1 MKNLKIILIVVIVF
15 LFKSCIL
22 PVEPKEKEPDGSFTV
37 INNSN
42 QIIFIDYKMS
52 VNLILPTEFP
62 QSPNTSIENLKSF
75 KENLDYYWFDEN
87 KKLNILVYKKSTL
100 DNNTWQVIKDQGL
113 YDKRYDL
120 TLEQLKALNY
130 EIVYTGL

>member
-1 MKNLKIILIVVIVF
+1 MKTMRILLLSIICFSLQGCPGETFDEI
-15 LFKSCIL
+15 
-22 PVEPKEKEPDGSFTV
+22 PDGSFII

-42 QIIFIDYKMS
+42 QVIFIDFKMS

-62 QSPNTSIENLKSF
+62 QSPNISIESLKSF
-75 KENLDYYWFDEN
+75 KENLDYYWFNEN
-87 KKLNILVYKKSTL
+87 KKLDILVYKKSTL
-100 DNNTWQVIKDQGL
+100 DTHTWQEIKNQGL

>member
-1 MKNLKIILIVVIVF
+1 MKTLKILLLSIISFSLQGCPGEV
-15 LFKSCIL
+15 
-22 PVEPKEKEPDGSFTV
+22 EKEPDIKFNIINSSTVDIYFTV
-37 INNSN
+37 SHNSGNILIRQPEERDKILINGVKNEVTFDSFF
-42 QIIFIDYKMS
+42 QEGRLLTIFI
-52 VNLILPTEFP
+52 
-62 QSPNTSIENLKSF
+62 
-75 KENLDYYWFDEN
+75 
-87 KKLNILVYKKSTL
+87 YKKATL

>member
-1 MKNLKIILIVVIVF
+1 MKTLKILLLSIICFSLQGCPGEVYD
-15 LFKSCIL
+15 
-22 PVEPKEKEPDGSFTV
+22 ETPDGSIKV
-37 INNSN
+37 KNN
-42 QIIFIDYKMS
+42 IAEDIFIEQGITENNP
-52 VNLILPTEFP
+52 VNYLIIEQPTITLKQFQE
-62 QSPNTSIENLKSF
+62 TSYQFKNFTSNLKYRLF
-75 KENLDYYWFDEN
+75 
-87 KKLNILVYKKSTL
+87 IYKKSTL